1 MFIIGNFL
9 SAVASILDMA
19 LNLYMW
25 VIIIRALVSWVNPDP
40 YNPIVAF
47 LYRVTD
53 PVLSAVR
60 RRLPQ
65 AMWSTGIDF
74 SPLIVIF
81 GIFFLRRFLVRSLID
96 LAGAL

>member
-1 MFIIGNFL
+1 MFIIGHFL
-9 SAVASILDMA
+9 SATAHILDMA

-25 VIIIRALVSWVNPDP
+25 VIIIRAVVSWVNPDP

-53 PVLSAVR
+53 PVLSVVR

-81 GIFFLRRFLVRSLID
+81 VIIFFRMFVVESLRD